1 MQISPAAMIDK
12 ITSRLSSQ
20 KPRPQSLN
28 EDDEDSDKDEVEMID
43 KILTSS
49 RKHPL
54 TELSPAPPGLSPVQV
69 YVHCNVYLFIG
80 WLGGVMVRTLDL

>member
-1 MQISPAAMIDK
+1 MIDK

-43 KILTSS
+43 EIMATS
-49 RKHPL
+49 RRHPL
-54 TELSPAPPGLSPVQV
+54 TGLTPAPPGLSTLQV
-69 YVHCNVYLFIG
+69 SLSLSLCVCVCVLIR
-80 WLGGVMVRTLDL
+80 LLTK

>member
-1 MQISPAAMIDK
+1 MSPSVMIDK

-28 EDDEDSDKDEVEMID
+28 EDDQESDKDELQIID
-43 KILTSS
+43 EILATS

-54 TELSPAPPGLSPVQV
+54 AELPPAPQGLSPTQV
-69 YVHCNVYLFIG
+69 SHSIIG
-80 WLGGVMVRTLDL
+80 F

>member
-1 MQISPAAMIDK
+1 MIDK

-28 EDDEDSDKDEVEMID
+28 EDDEDSDRDEVEMID
-43 KILTSS
+43 EILTTS

-69 YVHCNVYLFIG
+69 SMFTETFTY
-80 WLGGVMVRTLDL
+80 